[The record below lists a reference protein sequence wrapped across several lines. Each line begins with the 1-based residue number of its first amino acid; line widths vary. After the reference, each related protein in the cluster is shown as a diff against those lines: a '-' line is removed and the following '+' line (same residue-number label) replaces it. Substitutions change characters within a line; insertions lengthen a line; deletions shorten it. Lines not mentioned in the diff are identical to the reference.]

1 MTGDCGW
8 KKEIENFFL
17 KIWKASVFSQ
27 WFTAWLL
34 INSLVLKCNSVVKH
48 QWSVNANGSMVWKDY
63 RQMIG
68 FCQSFI
74 CYTVKDSYYWR
85 WSIWKHLWK
94 KSTVYRGI
102 NVVNWEEFC
111 NNNHGTWEFKHVV
124 SALICTERLFEAV
137 QPLHVRQH
145 RVDGLRMLRAL
156 ILP

>member
-1 MTGDCGW
+1 MGDCGW
-8 KKEIENFFL
+8 KKRDRKLFFKNL
-17 KIWKASVFSQ
+17 KSFSI
-27 WFTAWLL
+27 FPMIHCLAAGK
-34 INSLVLKCNSVVKH
+34 LVLKCSSVVKH

-63 RQMIG
+63 RQMMM
-68 FCQSFI
+68 SFI
-74 CYTVKDSYYWR
+74 CYTVKASYYLG

-102 NVVNWEEFC
+102 NVVNWEEFW